1 MTRPAFSRLPV
12 TVNLP
17 LLLQVLAAGDDSTAR
32 KISFHD
38 AWADCYRLDWSN
50 ASISRGG
57 G

>member
-50 ASISRGG
+50 ARH
-57 G
+57 